1 MADRET
7 HKPRLHPRLPSPKP
21 LGYSMLDLVV
31 RASDTNMF
39 FFSGNNTSFTDTTK
53 PDSRLK
59 DGSYTNISITNI
71 STYGDVMTASITV
84 PYTTPTPTPTATPT
98 STPTEECV
106 DAENISAS
114 PSELKL
120 NTKGSDKV
128 TITVTG
134 KNGCPVA
141 GDSVRVSVSNS
152 SLVTVSPRN
161 KITDENGQAVFTIK
175 AKNKTGN
182 AVVTFRDGSLSTGK
196 CDG

>member
-1 MADRET
+1 
-7 HKPRLHPRLPSPKP
+7 
-21 LGYSMLDLVV
+21 
-31 RASDTNMF
+31 
-39 FFSGNNTSFTDTTK
+39 
-53 PDSRLK
+53 
-59 DGSYTNISITNI
+59 
-71 STYGDVMTASITV
+71 MTASITV

-120 NTKGSDKV
+120 NTKGSNKV

-134 KNGCPVA
+134 KNGCPVE
-141 GDSVRVSVSNS
+141 GDSIKASVSNS

-161 KITDENGQAVFTIK
+161 KTTDENGRAVFTIT

-182 AVVTFRDGSLSTGK
+182 AVVTFRDGSLSTQVNVTVEK
-196 CDG
+196 